1 MRQVVVAGIGQTV
14 FGKFLHRAVRSLAE
28 EALSAA
34 IADSGIG
41 YDEIG
46 VTYFANALSGLVT
59 GQETIRGQ
67 VALRNTGV
75 MGRPIINI
83 DNACASGS
91 TAFHLAWLSVASGQ
105 TDVALA
111 IGAEK
116 LTHEDKSV
124 TFGAFAS
131 GVDVE
136 ERARLQMKAPQGHSV
151 FMDIYAERARRYM
164 EFSGA
169 TLKDFALV
177 CIKSR
182 QAASMNEWAQFRAP
196 VTVDEVL
203 GSRMISAPLTLNMCS
218 PIADGAA
225 AAILVSEEFAQR
237 INAPRVYVKASAL
250 VSANKDGLGPT
261 CAERAA
267 KAAYDT
273 AGLGPEDIHVA
284 EVHDASAPAEIML
297 YERLGFAAPGKGV
310 SLLRAGD
317 TSVGGRLPVN
327 PGGGLLSRGHP
338 VGATGIAQIIELTT
352 HLRGTAGTRQRE
364 GARAALAECSGG
376 QLGADSA
383 LAAVTIL
390 TNFK

>member
-1 MRQVVVAGIGQTV
+1 MRRVVVAGIGQTV
-14 FGKFLHRAVRSLAE
+14 FGKFLHRTVRSLAE

-34 IADSGIG
+34 LADSGI
-41 YDEIG
+41 EAEQIG

-75 MGRPIINI
+75 MGRPIINV

-91 TAFHLAWLSVASGQ
+91 TAFHLAWLAVASGQ

-116 LTHEDKSV
+116 LTHEDKAV

-136 ERARLQMKAPQGHSV
+136 ERARLQMDAPQGHSV

-164 EFSGA
+164 AFSGA
-169 TLKDFALV
+169 TPEDFALV

-182 QAASMNEWAQFRAP
+182 EAASTNEWAQFRAP
-196 VTVDEVL
+196 VTAGEVL
-203 GSRMISAPLTLNMCS
+203 GSRMISTPLTLNMCS

-225 AAILVSEEFAQR
+225 AAIVVSEAFAQR
-237 INAPRVYVKASAL
+237 LAKPRVYVKASAI
-250 VSANKDGLGPT
+250 VSANQDGLGT
-261 CAERAA
+261 TAAERAA
-267 KAAYDT
+267 NAAYEA

-297 YERLGFAAPGKGV
+297 YERLGFAAPGEGV
-310 SLLRAGD
+310 ALLRNGV

-338 VGATGIAQIIELTT
+338 VGATGIAQLIELTT
-352 HLRGTAGTRQRE
+352 HLRGTAGARQRE

-383 LAAVTIL
+383 LAAATIL
-390 TNFK
+390 TNF